1 MTFHMIQ
8 HGTVQALTI
17 YMSWLTQSN
26 NMLQPGSENS
36 LVLMSMNSWT
46 WVWKFQNLC
55 VGMQATIKNICVLK

>member
-46 WVWKFQNLC
+46 
-55 VGMQATIKNICVLK
+55 